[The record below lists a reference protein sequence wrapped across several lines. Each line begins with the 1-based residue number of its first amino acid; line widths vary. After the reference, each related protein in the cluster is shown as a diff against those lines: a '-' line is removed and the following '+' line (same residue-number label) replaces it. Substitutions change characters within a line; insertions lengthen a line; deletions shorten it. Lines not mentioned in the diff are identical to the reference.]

1 MNLLPSPHPIVAIVQ
16 ARMGSTRLPRK
27 TLAPIVGK
35 PLLAHILERVQA
47 VPLIDRVVIA
57 TTRLPDDDAIEALGR
72 EMGLTVYRGSVDDV
86 LDRFYQ
92 CARQVGAHTIVRI
105 TADDPFKDPELI
117 QAMLTYW
124 VETFPAYDYLS
135 NTLEPTYPE
144 GLDIEIFTFQALALA
159 WKEASLPSDREHVTP
174 YIWRHPQ
181 RFRLFS
187 WKQERDLSHLR
198 WTVDYPEDLAFAR
211 AVYEQLYPQKPL
223 FLMEDILAL
232 LDAEP
237 HLKDLPRQVPRN
249 EGYQRSRAQE
259 EAS

>member
-1 MNLLPSPHPIVAIVQ
+1 MKLLPSPHPIVAIIQ

-27 TLAPIVGK
+27 TLAPIVGR

-47 VPLIDRVVIA
+47 ADLIDQVVIA
-57 TTRLPDDDAIEALGR
+57 TTHHPDDDAIEALGQ
-72 EMGLTVYRGSVDDV
+72 EMGVTVYRGSVDDV

-105 TADDPFKDPELI
+105 TADDPFKDPQLI
-117 QAMLTYW
+117 QAMLSYW
-124 VETFPAYDYLS
+124 VETYPSYDYLS

-144 GLDIEIFTFQALALA
+144 GLDIEIFTFQALAQA
-159 WKEASLPSDREHVTP
+159 WKEATLPSDREHVTP

-187 WKQERDLSHLR
+187 WTQERDLSRLR

-211 AVYEQLYPQKPL
+211 AVYERLYPQKRL
-223 FLMEDILAL
+223 FLMADILAL
-232 LDAEP
+232 LETEP

-259 EAS
+259 AS